1 MYSSQEYLLEIM
13 CYSST
18 TNTKKR
24 LPLDFDKYLH
34 ILSDAD
40 RVLDDEVQCFSDE
53 LTLPPGVGGP
63 SKIP

>member
-1 MYSSQEYLLEIM
+1 M

-24 LPLDFDKYLH
+24 LSLDFDKYLH